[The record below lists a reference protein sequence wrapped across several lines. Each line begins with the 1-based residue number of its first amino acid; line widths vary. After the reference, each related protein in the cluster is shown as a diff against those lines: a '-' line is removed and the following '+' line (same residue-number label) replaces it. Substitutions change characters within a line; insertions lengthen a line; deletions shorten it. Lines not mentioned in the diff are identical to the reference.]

1 MQAAGQ
7 VQRGSGEG
15 FGRLWCR
22 RQVKFNKV
30 PEKGDSGAGARSG
43 STAPGGFGGSG
54 SVPEKVLEK
63 VPEKVSEKV
72 PGGFGAEP
80 GQVQR
85 APEGCHRRFWESLV
99 KGKVRFN
106 GFNRVSSAWLRS
118 TLQNDL

>member
-7 VQRGSGEG
+7 VQRGSGEGSGEG

-63 VPEKVSEKV
+63 VLEKVPEKVSEKV
-72 PGGFGAEP
+72 PERLGAEM
-80 GQVQR
+80 GQDQR
-85 APEGCHRRFWESLV
+85 
-99 KGKVRFN
+99 
-106 GFNRVSSAWLRS
+106 GFK
-118 TLQNDL
+118 